1 MTGDLVPLAVG
12 ILASPF
18 PVIPVI
24 LLLLTPRATVNAGAF
39 LGGWA
44 AGVLGGT
51 AVFLGLANVIEGFE
65 ETPTWVSWARV
76 LLGGALVVV
85 GVRQFLSRNESK
97 EAPGWMRAL
106 DDATPASAARLGA
119 LLSGANPKILLLT
132 AAAGLTIAAA
142 DLTPVATAVTV
153 VGFALLG
160 SLSVALPIVV
170 HLVLGERAQPPLLRA
185 KEWLTAHNAT
195 IMAVVVLIIGGL
207 LLSNGI
213 SAL

>member
-1 MTGDLVPLAVG
+1 MTGDLVPLAIG

-24 LLLLTPRATVNAGAF
+24 LLLLTPRATANAGAF

-44 AGVLGGT
+44 AGVLAGT
-51 AVFLGLANVIEGFE
+51 AVFVGLANVIDGFE

-76 LLGGALVVV
+76 LLGGALVIV
-85 GVRQFLSRNESK
+85 GVRQFLARHESK

-119 LLSGANPKILLLT
+119 LLSGANPKILLLS

-142 DLTPVATAVTV
+142 DLTAGATVATV
-153 VGFALLG
+153 VIFALVG
-160 SLSVALPIVV
+160 SLSVALPLVV
-170 HLVLGERAQPPLLRA
+170 HLVLGDRAQAPLLRA
-185 KEWLTAHNAT
+185 KEWLTEHNAT
-195 IMAVVVLIIGGL
+195 IMAVVMLVIGGL

-213 SAL
+213 SGL

>member
-1 MTGDLVPLAVG
+1 MTSDLVPLAIG

-24 LLLLTPRATVNAGAF
+24 LLLLTPRATANAGGF

-44 AGVLGGT
+44 AGVLAGT
-51 AVFLGLANVIEGFE
+51 MAFVGLANVIEGFE

-76 LLGGALVVV
+76 LLGGALVIV
-85 GVRQFLSRNESK
+85 GVRQFLARHESK

-106 DDATPASAARLGA
+106 DDATPASALKLGA
-119 LLSGANPKILLLT
+119 LLSGANPKILLLS

-142 DLTPVATAVTV
+142 DLTTAATVATV
-153 VGFALLG
+153 VVFALVG
-160 SLSVALPIVV
+160 SLSVALPLVI
-170 HLVLGERAQPPLLRA
+170 HLVLGERAQAPLLRA

-207 LLSNGI
+207 LLSKGI
-213 SAL
+213 TGL

>member
-1 MTGDLVPLAVG
+1 MTGDLVPLAIG

-24 LLLLTPRATVNAGAF
+24 LLLLTPRATANAGAF

-44 AGVLGGT
+44 AGVLAGT
-51 AVFLGLANVIEGFE
+51 AVFVALANVIDGFE

-76 LLGGALVVV
+76 LLGGALVIV
-85 GVRQFLSRNESK
+85 GVRQFMARHESK

-106 DDATPASAARLGA
+106 DDATPASAVRLGA
-119 LLSGANPKILLLT
+119 LLSGANPKILLLS

-142 DLTPVATAVTV
+142 DLTAGATVATV
-153 VGFALLG
+153 VIFALVG
-160 SLSVALPIVV
+160 SLSVALPLVV
-170 HLVLGERAQPPLLRA
+170 HLVLGDRAQAPLLRA
-185 KEWLTAHNAT
+185 KEWLTEHNAT
-195 IMAVVVLIIGGL
+195 IMVVVMLVIGGL

-213 SAL
+213 SGL

>member
-85 GVRQFLSRNESK
+85 GVRQFLSRNDSK

-106 DDATPASAARLGA
+106 DDATPASAVRLGA

-153 VGFALLG
+153 VGFALVG
-160 SLSVALPIVV
+160 SLSVALPVVV